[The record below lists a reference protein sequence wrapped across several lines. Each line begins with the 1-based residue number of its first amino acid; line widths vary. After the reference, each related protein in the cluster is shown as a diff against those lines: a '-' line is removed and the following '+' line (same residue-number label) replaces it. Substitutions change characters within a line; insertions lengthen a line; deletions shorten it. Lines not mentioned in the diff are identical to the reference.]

1 MEQRFRNV
9 DAFSG
14 QGAIARAFKG
24 RGYRV
29 ARLDIELSP
38 LDDTQMNPL
47 YSFMYTT
54 LQCYMHVTM
63 AQSYHMDNFRG
74 THLFMLL

>member
-9 DAFSG
+9 DTFSG
-14 QGAIARAFKG
+14 KGAIARAFKG

-38 LDDTQMNPL
+38 LDDTQMNAFISVL
-47 YSFMYTT
+47 YI
-54 LQCYMHVTM
+54 HVTM
-63 AQSYHMDNFRG
+63 KQKLTWIALWAHTSSRCFR
-74 THLFMLL
+74 F